1 MYVIVFRTPI
11 SKVNHIKLIFL
22 YKLLRDIL
30 AVLDFLPIIPLNSTW
45 AVLFW
50 VLSWVLAPLY

>member
-45 AVLFW
+45 EVLFW